1 MDVLGGKPGP
11 AREAS
16 MGFYEQ
22 AERHMSRGS
31 PVGAVGL
38 ETDKPPIMEASR
50 GRTLRYHAVMYIL
63 AGRGFFQDEGA
74 ARRAVSP
81 GTVFYLY
88 PGRWHWFDPDPGTV
102 WTEYW
107 VLFDGAEAERRF
119 GNLLPAPSRPIHV
132 IGRDD
137 TLVEAYERLY
147 EVWLYGSRGY
157 GQYASFL
164 LHKIL
169 MGFFLAVEQIDFPHL
184 NDLVHRTRELIG
196 RNLGAPEVNF
206 WRFAAAQGMSYERFR
221 KRFKAATG
229 LGPKQYH
236 LAAKVNRARQQLLS
250 PNLSVKEIATAL
262 GFSDAL
268 YFSRL
273 FKAKV
278 GLSPQQYRDR
288 HLSAPAAGREI
299 G

>member
-1 MDVLGGKPGP
+1 
-11 AREAS
+11 

-22 AERHMSRGS
+22 AEERMSRGS

-63 AGRGFFQDEGA
+63 AGRGFFQDQA
-74 ARRAVSP
+74 TARREVSP

-88 PGRWHWFDPDPGTV
+88 PGRWHWFDPHPGTV

-119 GNLLPAPSRPIHV
+119 GKLLAPPARPIHAV
-132 IGRDD
+132 GRDD
-137 TLVEAYERLY
+137 ALVEAYEQLY
-147 EVWLYGSRGY
+147 EVWLYGGRGY
-157 GQYASFL
+157 GQYASLL
-164 LHKIL
+164 LHRIL
-169 MGFFLAVEQIDFPHL
+169 TGFFLAVEQIAFPHL
-184 NDLVHRTRELIG
+184 NELVHRTRELVG
-196 RNLGAPEVNF
+196 RKLGAAEVDF
-206 WRFAAAQGMSYERFR
+206 RRLAAAEGMSYERFR

-229 LGPKQYH
+229 LAPKQYH
-236 LAAKVNRARQQLLS
+236 LAAKINRARQRLMT
-250 PNLSVKEIATAL
+250 PKLSVKEIAAEL

-273 FKAKV
+273 FRTKL

-288 HLSAPAAGREI
+288 HIVTPR
-299 G
+299 

>member
-1 MDVLGGKPGP
+1 
-11 AREAS
+11 

-38 ETDKPPIMEASR
+38 ETDKAPIMEASR
-50 GRTLRYHAVMYIL
+50 GRVLRYHAVMYIL
-63 AGRGFFQDEGA
+63 AGRGFFEDEGTR
-74 ARRAVSP
+74 RRAVAP
-81 GTVFYLY
+81 GTAFYLY

-107 VLFDGAEAERRF
+107 VLFDGRAAERCF
-119 GNLLPAPSRPIHV
+119 GRLLPAPEAPVHQV
-132 IGRDD
+132 GRDD
-137 TLVEAYERLY
+137 ALVEAYEQLY

-157 GQYASFL
+157 GQCALFL
-164 LHKIL
+164 LHRIL
-169 MGFFLAVEQIDFPHL
+169 AGFFLAVERIGFRRT
-184 NDLVHRTRELIG
+184 NDLVHRTRELVG
-196 RNLGAPEVNF
+196 RNLGTAALDF
-206 WRFAAAQGMSYERFR
+206 GSFAAAEGLGYERFR

-250 PNLSVKEIATAL
+250 PDLSVKEIAAGL

-278 GLSPQQYRDR
+278 GASPQQYRDR
-288 HLSAPAAGREI
+288 QLSAPRAG